1 MKALAVVVGYT
12 FLGSLAI
19 LKITDLIFPM
29 SISAEEKK
37 VGSDYSQ
44 HGENLY
50 PVDYTT
56 LEEKIG

>member
-1 MKALAVVVGYT
+1 
-12 FLGSLAI
+12 
-19 LKITDLIFPM
+19 M